1 MVSTVRYELI
11 LLTLPTMCTFDEFPG
26 VLCCRSPN
34 RPDGGRRGKRGIPCC
49 VTDGRSRRECQAP
62 AGTYGTGRSAF
73 AVGWQEQRRCEK
85 IKSPKPMPIPNR
97 GVFVIERDNDPAIHR
112 WFDSSRPTA
121 FSLRQQLKSHRQRL
135 GTGKTTVLFLR
146 PELFLSFNLVVECE
160 VSD

>member
-1 MVSTVRYELI
+1 MGGGEYTLCDGVLCITRIWGRGDKGGRLAHAIAWLQRLRWEGLGRSGQGMVSTVRYELI
-11 LLTLPTMCTFDEFPG
+11 LLKLPTMCTFDEFPG

-85 IKSPKPMPIPNR
+85 IKSPKPVPIPNR
-97 GVFVIERDNDPAIHR
+97 GVFCHR
-112 WFDSSRPTA
+112 AR
-121 FSLRQQLKSHRQRL
+121 
-135 GTGKTTVLFLR
+135 
-146 PELFLSFNLVVECE
+146 
-160 VSD
+160 